1 MTTEGHEMTAAE
13 NGNWYMVNR
22 DGMATLCADR
32 TDAEKEAA
40 DAQSVWPHMGPHRA
54 VQLVEASFEA
64 ADMATAAA
72 QGFRDGV
79 ASVAASAGELTPA
92 HIKAMERAWQWMENQ
107 ADGQSKGGH
116 ATFDLMMLREERD
129 ALRAAI
135 DVAAP
140 PTAQAEGWTKLPG
153 QLPVPG
159 MPVLLDIGKKYPIR
173 AMWAAKH
180 TVQAADDDTDWGE
193 YVEAD
198 DMYYAPEGWYE
209 WNQCEDNH
217 WRVTE
222 TPRAWMP
229 LPPKSA
235 EGVEHG

>member
-1 MTTEGHEMTAAE
+1 MTDKQDPIAHAARLLREAAE
-13 NGNWYMVNR
+13 ELRQAHAYNNSEGWENE
-22 DGMATLCADR
+22 
-32 TDAEKEAA
+32 TDAKAA
-40 DAQSVWPHMGPHRA
+40 YDEH
-54 VQLVEASFEA
+54 L
-64 ADMATAAA
+64 AAA
-72 QGFRDGV
+72 QALEDWEQAVGAGGV
-79 ASVAASAGELTPA
+79 NGP
-92 HIKAMERAWQWMENQ
+92 
-107 ADGQSKGGH
+107 
-116 ATFDLMMLREERD
+116 LMGR
-129 ALRAAI
+129 
-135 DVAAP
+135 AAP

-153 QLPVPG
+153 QLPEPG

-229 LPPKSA
+229 LPPTSA
-235 EGVEHG
+235 EGVGS